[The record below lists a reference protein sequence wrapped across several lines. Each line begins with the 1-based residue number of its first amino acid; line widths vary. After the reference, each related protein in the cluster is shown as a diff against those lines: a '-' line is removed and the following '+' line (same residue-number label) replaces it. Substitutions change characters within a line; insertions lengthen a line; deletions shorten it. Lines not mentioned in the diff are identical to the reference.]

1 MTRTLCARHWWRGAL
16 TLLLALPAG
25 AAAQVQS
32 LKGFHVDD
40 VQTLHDKFVGLAEA
54 IPENQ
59 YDWRPMEG
67 VRSVREVLALAVAE
81 ANLFPSMWGATR
93 PSGIGQGFQ
102 GEMDRITAMDKAH
115 IKAELDRSFEY
126 MKGALQVMSDSARMA
141 DGNTFGTDMKVD
153 AGITL
158 AMSDMH
164 EHLGQLIA
172 YARMNHVVPPWSR

>member
-1 MTRTLCARHWWRGAL
+1 MKTRCAKSWSLGVL
-16 TLLLALPAG
+16 TLVLALPA
-25 AAAQVQS
+25 ATAAQVQS
-32 LKGFHVDD
+32 LKDFHVDD
-40 VQTLHDKFVGLAEA
+40 VQTLHDKFSGLADA
-54 IPENQ
+54 IPEDL

-93 PSGIGQGFQ
+93 PSGIGQGFG
-102 GEMDRITAMDKAH
+102 GEIERITAMNKDQ
-115 IKAELDRSFEY
+115 IKAELDRSFDY
-126 MKGALQVMSDSARMA
+126 MKGALAGMSDSARMA

-172 YARMNHVVPPWSR
+172 YARMNEVVPPWSR